1 MTALHPAP
9 LTPPDL
15 PPLERLVGA
24 APGRVLERLPRMG
37 RVMVIAKTGGATHE
51 RIGVVQAV
59 TPEAGRLRLSG
70 ACHAATIDP
79 APVAQILIDRRSVMQ
94 GNAYP
99 RLTFLDNSG
108 AVIAAVVSMEGGAPM
123 EAALTG
129 FARLAVVPE
138 PSDPPTAASETPAE
152 QDAGFVLLSALAES
166 ALPVTIAVDQT
177 GFTQS
182 WQGRIETVRP
192 AMGFINVMTPDFH
205 LHLRAGAV
213 AGWQIVEG
221 RHIALNAL
229 GQPTG
234 LTITPEAGA

>member
-1 MTALHPAP
+1 MTTLHPAP
-9 LTPPDL
+9 LAPLDQ
-15 PPLERLVGA
+15 PPLERLIGA
-24 APGRVLERLPRMG
+24 APGKVLERLPRMG

-51 RIGVVQAV
+51 RIGIVEAV

-70 ACHAATIDP
+70 ACHAASIDP

-94 GNAYP
+94 GKSYP
-99 RLTFLDNSG
+99 RLTFLDSSG
-108 AVIAAVVSMEGGAPM
+108 AVITAVVSMDGGEAM

-129 FARLAVVPE
+129 FARHAVAPE
-138 PSDPPTAASETPAE
+138 PSEPPTSASETPPE
-152 QDAGFVLLSALAES
+152 EDAGFTLLSALAET
-166 ALPVTIAVDQT
+166 AVPVTIT
-177 GFTQS
+177 LEHPGLTQS

-205 LHLRAGAV
+205 LHLKTGAV
-213 AGWQIVEG
+213 TSWQIVEG

-234 LTITPEAGA
+234 LILAPEAGV